1 MIEALKDDKVINE
14 MGGRFKFTALV
25 QHRIRQLMDGA
36 RPLVD
41 RKGRSDFDIAVQEI
55 IEGKITYQL
64 EGGEVVPGMVQV
76 EAPHT
81 TPEVA
86 EAPVQVAPTT
96 EVPAVTSEADSLTAG
111 IEAIAEAAEAAEAE
125 ESKPE
130 NPAE

>member
-64 EGGEVVPGMVQV
+64 EGEEAVPGMAQAEDTTATEIPTAPAQ
-76 EAPHT
+76 EAIVT
-81 TPEVA
+81 
-86 EAPVQVAPTT
+86 EA
-96 EVPAVTSEADSLTAG
+96 TSEADSLAAG

-125 ESKPE
+125 ENKPE